1 MDTNRKKTLGYFFYL
16 INQGHDDYEYL
27 ITQFLSIAPLRYV
40 YWYIALI
47 WFEYKVLV
55 IFAFPYICWKRKLR
69 TISHKSS
76 RSAGTRPKF
85 TYSRSRLETLEQ
97 CVESVQI

>member
-40 YWYIALI
+40 Y
-47 WFEYKVLV
+47 
-55 IFAFPYICWKRKLR
+55 
-69 TISHKSS
+69 
-76 RSAGTRPKF
+76 
-85 TYSRSRLETLEQ
+85 
-97 CVESVQI
+97 